1 MDAQENVYMRWH
13 LFKVNAHTAAEW
25 SNKTGTAAADKQTGL
40 ESFMV
45 TGFLLL
51 VLNSVFQR
59 FLQCL
64 LGFIVVYCIA
74 L

>member
-13 LFKVNAHTAAEW
+13 LFKVNAHSLRSGRT
-25 SNKTGTAAADKQTGL
+25 KQGL
-40 ESFMV
+40 PLLTNTQDLKASWLQ
-45 TGFLLL
+45 GFCYLSYI
-51 VLNSVFQR
+51 VFFQR

-64 LGFIVVYCIA
+64 LGFIVVYCIV